1 MATAE
6 GDADM
11 LSDAEAVCNADAEG
25 CAVIEVDTDVVVVAL
40 GADEGNDVGDAN
52 ALRELDML

>member
-1 MATAE
+1 
-6 GDADM
+6 M